1 MKAFGANFE
10 FSGEKTVRVMPSP
23 TLVINKIQ
31 SMPYP
36 GMHTDLQPVLGVLAT
51 QTKGSTLIHD
61 PLFEGRLKYLEELNK
76 MGADIIFCD
85 PHRAIVNG
93 PTTLHGIEIPSL
105 DLRAGAALIIAGLM
119 AEGTTTINNAYQ
131 VDRGYEKIEE
141 RLQKLGADIKRVN

>member
-1 MKAFGANFE
+1 ME
-10 FSGEKTVRVMPSP
+10 FPDARSVKILFSP
-23 TLVINKIQ
+23 KFSIDKIQ

-36 GMHTDLQPVLGVLAT
+36 GIHTDLQPNFGVLAT
-51 QTKGSTLIHD
+51 QTKGATLIHD

-76 MGADIIFCD
+76 MGADIVFCD

-93 PTTLHGIEIPSL
+93 PTGLHGIEIPSL

-131 VDRGYEKIEE
+131 IDRGYEKVEE
-141 RLQKLGADIKRVN
+141 RLQKLGADIQRVK